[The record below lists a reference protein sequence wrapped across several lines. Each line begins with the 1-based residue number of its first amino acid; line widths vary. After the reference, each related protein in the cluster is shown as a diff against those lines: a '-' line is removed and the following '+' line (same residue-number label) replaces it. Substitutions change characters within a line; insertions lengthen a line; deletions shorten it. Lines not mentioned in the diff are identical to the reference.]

1 MLAAQTVRDER
12 YAEMRVLFFLFV
24 SGMVLGC
31 TPPPPEPKTEAT
43 APTTA
48 PRKELEKT
56 DLVVGAGAEAHKGD
70 AVSVHYVGTLTDGT
84 VFDSSRDRGTPF
96 TFMIG
101 QGKVIR
107 AWEQGVV
114 GMKVGGKRKL
124 VVPPHLGYGEDG
136 SPPKI
141 PGNAT
146 LIFEIELLHVV
157 Q

>member
-1 MLAAQTVRDER
+1 MRALVLLLAAS
-12 YAEMRVLFFLFV
+12 ALA
-24 SGMVLGC
+24 C
-31 TPPPPEPKTEAT
+31 TPPPPEPKTGET
-43 APTTA
+43 AASAKPHA
-48 PRKELEKT
+48 ELEKT
-56 DLVVGAGAEAHKGD
+56 DLVVGTGAEARKGD

-84 VFDSSRDRGTPF
+84 VFDSSRARETPF

-107 AWEQGVV
+107 GWEQGVV

-146 LIFEIELLHVV
+146 LVFEIELLHVV